1 MKLFFPFLSA
11 LALVEGVYQIPDDF
25 RTCPVIGGPHGK
37 EFDDSNKLE
46 DGQKL
51 KSITICHGH
60 RVDGIGISFVPP
72 NGMSQDPF
80 HGRKNK
86 CSSYDFASDEYITH
100 WEAQTVKADDKTKV
114 SYVRF
119 MSNKGTY
126 YEGGRET
133 SNENNKAGCD
143 APPGYQLGGLFGR
156 EGQEIDALGP
166 IWVKLDAPQSKP
178 ELDTIQQPL

>member
-72 NGMSQDPF
+72 NGMSQDPANCKS
-80 HGRKNK
+80 R
-86 CSSYDFASDEYITH
+86 
-100 WEAQTVKADDKTKV
+100 
-114 SYVRF
+114 R
-119 MSNKGTY
+119 
-126 YEGGRET
+126 
-133 SNENNKAGCD
+133 
-143 APPGYQLGGLFGR
+143 
-156 EGQEIDALGP
+156 
-166 IWVKLDAPQSKP
+166 
-178 ELDTIQQPL
+178 